1 MGKRAKKQEATIP
14 EMPVSAETPTAEVVK
29 VTMASEREALTFT
42 ERLVKA
48 YRSFT
53 AAWWQMGQ
61 MVKEALDR
69 EVPAALGK
77 NAHEWMIEVFGET
90 ASVAKI
96 QRSLRIARALEKLPP
111 ESVRQ
116 LTEGKAYLLTQL
128 KEKDREEFL
137 GAAIT
142 VTNKEFEQMV
152 ETKREEYGITPA
164 EREVFITLRLPE
176 SAAGAFERAIQK
188 FARLFELDID
198 LKPGL
203 RVEVVE
209 RLANFINEIPDE
221 RLVIEAEGGE

>member
-1 MGKRAKKQEATIP
+1 MTRKAKTKVEVPP
-14 EMPVSAETPTAEVVK
+14 EVPVSEQTPATGVVK
-29 VTMASEREALTFT
+29 VTMASEREAKTIT
-42 ERLVKA
+42 ERLVLA
-48 YRSFT
+48 FRSFT
-53 AAWWQMGQ
+53 QAWWEMGQ
-61 MVKEALDR
+61 RVKEALDR

-77 NAHEWMIEVFGET
+77 NAHEWMVEVFGET

-96 QRSLRIARALEKLPP
+96 QRSLRIARALEKLPV
-111 ESVRQ
+111 EQVKQ

-128 KEKDREEFL
+128 KPKDREEFL

-152 ETKREEYGITPA
+152 ENKREEYGIPPS
-164 EREVFITLRLPE
+164 EKEVFVVLKLPE
-176 SAAGAFERAIQK
+176 TVAAAFEAAIRK

-209 RLANFINEIPDE
+209 RVAQFINDTPDE
-221 RLVIEAEGGE
+221 RLVIETEGQ

>member
-1 MGKRAKKQEATIP
+1 MMGRKSKKQDEVTP
-14 EMPVSAETPTAEVVK
+14 QVPVSPVTTTAEVVR
-29 VTMASEREALTFT
+29 VTNATEREAKSFT
-42 ERLVKA
+42 ERLVVA
-48 YRSFT
+48 YRNFT

-77 NAHEWMIEVFGET
+77 NAHEWMVEVFGET
-90 ASVAKI
+90 TSVAKI
-96 QRSLRIARALEKLPP
+96 QRSLRIARALEKLPT
-111 ESVRQ
+111 EQVKQ

-128 KEKDREEFL
+128 KEKDRGEFL

-142 VTNKEFEQMV
+142 VTNKEFEHMV

-164 EREVFITLRLPE
+164 EKEVFVVLKLPE
-176 SAAGAFERAIQK
+176 TVAIAFESAIRK

-209 RLANFINEIPDE
+209 RVAQFINDTPDE
-221 RLVIEAEGGE
+221 RLVIEAEGE